1 MQNDIPWVEKYRPDD
16 LNSIILDTYNRKLL
30 HNMISNKTYPN
41 LLLYGPPGTGKTT
54 TIINLIKE
62 IHGTEVNKSLVL
74 HLNASDE
81 RGIDTIRNQ
90 INKFIDSRPLFS
102 NNYKFVVLDEV
113 DYMTKSAQIALKYIL
128 QQYLT
133 NNIIFYLMCN
143 YISKIDYTLKNEFIE
158 LKFNILPQKSIT
170 LFLKYIIEKE
180 KINIKDN
187 ELLNIQKYFS
197 SDIRSMINY
206 IQLNFDSKK
215 INIKVLNNSVL
226 KNLDDYFQKCNYDE
240 KLIKK
245 KILEFS
251 IKFNINERNL
261 LIVYI
266 KYIINEK
273 IIKYDKTL
281 LDIFEQFTHD
291 NDINI
296 YSSSYVIQ
304 KIIDYKKSL

>member
-30 HNMISNKTYPN
+30 HNMISEKTYPN

-62 IHGTEVNKSLVL
+62 IHGNEVNKSLVL

-102 NNYKFVVLDEV
+102 NSYKFVVLDEV
-113 DYMTKSAQIALKYIL
+113 DYMTKSAQIALKYVL

-133 NNIIFYLMCN
+133 NNIIFYLMSN
-143 YISKIDYTLKNEFIE
+143 YISKIDDNLKNEFIE
-158 LKFNILPQKSIT
+158 LKFNILPQDSIT
-170 LFLKYIIEKE
+170 LFLKNIIHKE
-180 KINIKDN
+180 EINIKDN

-215 INIKVLNNSVL
+215 INIKVINNNVL
-226 KNLDDYFQKCNYDE
+226 KTLDDYFQKCDYDE
-240 KLIKK
+240 KSIKK

-261 LIVYI
+261 LIVYM

-273 IIKYDKTL
+273 IITYNKNL
-281 LDIFEQFTHD
+281 FDIFEQFTHD
-291 NDINI
+291 NETNI
-296 YSSSYVIQ
+296 YSSTYVINQ
-304 KIIDYKKSL
+304 IIHYKKSF